1 MVMIQNAMRTVVLER
16 QKKSRVDKIMRIP
29 SSRENI
35 EMADLRRDLVAERDK
50 YNKLLQ

>member
-16 QKKSRVDKIMRIP
+16 QKKIRVDKIMRIP
-29 SSRENI
+29 SLGENTQ
-35 EMADLRRDLVAERDK
+35 MPDLRRELVAERDK